1 MSYTFTLAESFYQGV
16 VYLTLGGE
24 IDLSVSDTLH
34 TVIAGHLSTD
44 ATAGVV
50 VDLERV
56 TFLDSSGIS
65 ALVRGRNLAEQHAVL
80 FRVVNARDKVLE
92 VLELTGLSEHLGLD
106 EIPAGRDVAEMS

>member
-1 MSYTFTLAESFYQGV
+1 MPSIFTLAESVSQGV

-24 IDLSVSDTLH
+24 IDLSVSDTIR
-34 TVIAGHLSTD
+34 TVITGHLSTD

-50 VDLERV
+50 VDLDRV

-65 ALVRGRNLAEQHAVL
+65 ALVKGRNVADQHGVL